1 MTDQVGAR
9 DAPCEITMAANLD
22 ELKFFLDDRDDLAER
37 VRATGASTT
46 EVMLAIGVH
55 ERQLESRVVPATLAD
70 ARVLDVCMILDQNEE
85 VEELC
90 LDDIQ
95 WVA

>member
-1 MTDQVGAR
+1 MRIGAR
-9 DAPCEITMAANLD
+9 NALGTVMAAANLD
-22 ELKFFLDDRDDLAER
+22 ELRFFLDDRDDLAER

-55 ERQLESRVVPATLAD
+55 EHQLEAHVVPATLAEE
-70 ARVLDVCMILDQNEE
+70 RVLDVCMILDQNDD
-85 VEELC
+85 VEELS

-95 WVA
+95 WLS

>member
-1 MTDQVGAR
+1 MA
-9 DAPCEITMAANLD
+9 AANLD
-22 ELKFFLDDRDDLAER
+22 ELRFFLDDRDDLAER

-55 ERQLESRVVPATLAD
+55 ERQLESRVAD
-70 ARVLDVCMILDQNEE
+70 ERVLDVCMILDQNED
-85 VEELC
+85 VEELS

-95 WVA
+95 WLC